1 MNPNKLEPIIETN
14 SEEVKTFK
22 WAVQECSKIFYK
34 KWNYSLHMKMHLGIK
49 QFRCQICSK
58 CFTQKCNY
66 NKHLKTHRVPNLR
79 DRKIYECHIC
89 LKKYTQAYNL
99 RVSLTQISKAIYS
112 YIQVPYYLFFAQ
124 VKDLICTHIIF
135 IFQRSYSL
143 TNPFYFLTQSFV
155 T

>member
-1 MNPNKLEPIIETN
+1 MNLSNCEPIIETN
-14 SEEVKTFK
+14 SEEVKIFK
-22 WAVQECSKIFYK
+22 WAVDECDKIFYK

-79 DRKIYECHIC
+79 DRKIYECNIC

-99 RVSLTQISKAIYS
+99 RVSLHQNLIAIYN
-112 YIQVPYYLFFAQ
+112 YTRVLCFLLLIQ
-124 VKDLICTHIIF
+124 LINFMCTHAIMQF
-135 IFQRSYSL
+135 SKQYLLRNHF
-143 TNPFYFLTQSFV
+143 
-155 T
+155 